1 MSRPAQS
8 PPTVAVATGAARG
21 RSQRTP
27 RGDGDRVA
35 ATQKRILDTAE
46 RLFAEQGVF
55 VVSNRQISEAAGQG
69 NTAVVGYHF
78 GTKADLVLAVV
89 RRFTLE
95 VEESRQE
102 MLKQIGGSTEL
113 RDWVACA
120 VYPYTEHLARH
131 EPPTWFYRFAA
142 QVMTDPALRDIMI
155 AEASA
160 SPSIRVVWSGLSR
173 CLSDL
178 PRRVRSQ
185 RDDIASHA
193 IVHAC
198 AERERTLA
206 EGVPNPQRTEDWAEG
221 LIDALVGLWSAPVTR
236 GRR

>member
-1 MSRPAQS
+1 MSRPAQ
-8 PPTVAVATGAARG
+8 PEPTYTATSAAVRG
-21 RSQRTP
+21 RSQRRL
-27 RGDGDRVA
+27 RGESERVA
-35 ATQKRILDTAE
+35 ATQKVILDTAE
-46 RLFAEQGVF
+46 RLFAEQGVY

-69 NTAVVGYHF
+69 NNAVVGYHF

-102 MLKQIGGSTEL
+102 MLKRIGGSTEL
-113 RDWVACA
+113 RDWVGCA

-131 EPPTWFYRFAA
+131 EPPTWFYRFAV
-142 QVMTDPALRDIMI
+142 QVMTDPGLRDIMV

-160 SPSIRVVWSGLSR
+160 SPSIREVWVGLAR

-178 PRRVRSQ
+178 PRRVRAQ
-185 RDDIASHA
+185 RDDMASHA

-198 AERERTLA
+198 AERERALA
-206 EGVPNPQRTEDWAEG
+206 EGVPIPQRTEEWASG

-236 GRR
+236 VRR

>member
-1 MSRPAQS
+1 
-8 PPTVAVATGAARG
+8 
-21 RSQRTP
+21 
-27 RGDGDRVA
+27 VA
-35 ATQKRILDTAE
+35 ATQKAILDTAE
-46 RLFAEQGVF
+46 RLFAEQGVY

-95 VEESRQE
+95 VEEFRQQ
-102 MLKQIGGSTEL
+102 MLKEVAGSTEL

-120 VYPYTEHLARH
+120 VHPYTEHLARH

-142 QVMTDPALRDIMI
+142 QVMTDPALRDIMVT
-155 AEASA
+155 EASD
-160 SPSIRVVWSGLSR
+160 SPSIREVWSGLTR
-173 CLSDL
+173 CLSGL
-178 PRRVRSQ
+178 PRRVRAQ
-185 RDDIASHA
+185 RDDLASHA

-198 AERERTLA
+198 AERERELA
-206 EGVPNPQRTEDWAEG
+206 GGVPAPQRTDDWASG

-236 GRR
+236 RR

>member
-8 PPTVAVATGAARG
+8 EPIVAVRG
-21 RSQRTP
+21 RSQRRL
-27 RGDGDRVA
+27 RGESERVA
-35 ATQKRILDTAE
+35 ATQKVILDTAE
-46 RLFAEQGVF
+46 RLFGEQGVYA
-55 VVSNRQISEAAGQG
+55 VSNRQISEAAGQG

-89 RRFTLE
+89 RRFALE
-95 VEESRQE
+95 VEESRQAT
-102 MLKQIGGSTEL
+102 LNQIGSSTEL

-120 VYPYTEHLARH
+120 VYPYTEHLARR

-142 QVMTDPALRDIMI
+142 QVMTDPALRDIMVTEAI
-155 AEASA
+155 AT
-160 SPSIRVVWSGLSR
+160 PSIQAVRSGLAR

-178 PRRVRSQ
+178 PRRVRAQ
-185 RDDIASHA
+185 REDLASNA

-198 AERERTLA
+198 AQRELALAQGSRTT
-206 EGVPNPQRTEDWAEG
+206 PRTDDWAAD

>member
-1 MSRPAQS
+1 MSE
-8 PPTVAVATGAARG
+8 PTVRQRSPRRLRG
-21 RSQRTP
+21 ESE
-27 RGDGDRVA
+27 RVA
-35 ATQKRILDTAE
+35 ATQKVILDTAE
-46 RLFAEQGVF
+46 RLFAEQGVY

-102 MLKQIGGSTEL
+102 MLKQIGDSTEL

-131 EPPTWFYRFAA
+131 EAPTWFYRFAA
-142 QVMTDPALRDIMI
+142 QVMTDPAMRDIMVT
-155 AEASA
+155 EASD
-160 SPSIRVVWSGLSR
+160 SRSIREVWSGLSR
-173 CLSDL
+173 SLSDL
-178 PRRVRSQ
+178 PRRVRAQ
-185 RDDIASHA
+185 RDDLASHA

-198 AERERTLA
+198 AERERALA
-206 EGVPNPQRTEDWAEG
+206 EGSTTQRTDDWASD

-236 GRR
+236 RR

>member
-1 MSRPAQS
+1 MSRSAQFEPA
-8 PPTVAVATGAARG
+8 VAVSPGAARG
-21 RSQRTP
+21 RTP
-27 RGDGDRVA
+27 RRPRSDDERVA

-46 RLFAEQGVF
+46 RLFAEQGVY

-78 GTKADLVLAVV
+78 GTKADLVMAVV

-102 MLKQIGGSTEL
+102 MLKRISGSTEL

-120 VYPYTEHLARH
+120 VYPYTEHLARR
-131 EPPTWFYRFAA
+131 EPPTWFYRFAV
-142 QVMTDPALRDIMI
+142 QVMTDPALRDIMV

-160 SPSIRVVWSGLSR
+160 SASIREVWVGLAR
-173 CLSDL
+173 CLADL
-178 PRRVRSQ
+178 PRRVRGQ
-185 RDDIASHA
+185 RDDLASHA

-198 AERERTLA
+198 AERERALA
-206 EGVPNPQRTEDWAEG
+206 DGVPVPQRTEDWAND

-236 GRR
+236 ARR

>member
-1 MSRPAQS
+1 MSRPE
-8 PPTVAVATGAARG
+8 PTIAADAARG
-21 RSQRTP
+21 RSRRAV

-35 ATQKRILDTAE
+35 ATQKAILDTAE
-46 RLFAEQGVF
+46 RLFAEQGVYA
-55 VVSNRQISEAAGQG
+55 VSNRQISEAAGQG

-102 MLKQIGGSTEL
+102 MLKQISGSTDL
-113 RDWVACA
+113 RDWVACS
-120 VYPYTEHLARH
+120 VYPYTEHLARR

-142 QVMTDPALRDIMI
+142 QVMTDPALRDIMM
-155 AEASA
+155 AEAIA
-160 SPSIRVVWSGLSR
+160 SPSIQAMRSGLAR
-173 CLSDL
+173 CLDL
-178 PRRVRSQ
+178 PRRVRAQ
-185 RDDIASHA
+185 RDDMASHA

-206 EGVPNPQRTEDWAEG
+206 EGEPAQRTDEWAAG

-236 GRR
+236 SRRPA

>member
-1 MSRPAQS
+1 MSRPVQS
-8 PPTVAVATGAARG
+8 EPATTAKPGAVRERAHR
-21 RSQRTP
+21 RP
-27 RGDGDRVA
+27 RGDGDRAA
-35 ATQKRILDTAE
+35 ATQKVILDTAE
-46 RLFAEQGVF
+46 RLFAEHGVY

-69 NTAVVGYHF
+69 NNAVVGYHF

-102 MLKQIGGSTEL
+102 MLRQVSGSTEL

-120 VYPYTEHLARH
+120 VYPYSEHLARH
-131 EPPTWFYRFAA
+131 APPTWFYRFAA
-142 QVMTDPALRDIMI
+142 QVMTDPGLRDIMV

-160 SPSIRVVWSGLSR
+160 SPSIREVWVGLAR
-173 CLSDL
+173 CLSHL
-178 PRRVRSQ
+178 PRRIRAQ
-185 RDDIASHA
+185 RDDMASHA

-198 AERERTLA
+198 AERERILA
-206 EGVPNPQRTEDWAEG
+206 EGEPIAQRTDDWASG

-236 GRR
+236 ARR

>member
-1 MSRPAQS
+1 MSRPS
-8 PPTVAVATGAARG
+8 EPGVAVRG
-21 RSQRTP
+21 RSQR
-27 RGDGDRVA
+27 RLRSESERVA
-35 ATQKRILDTAE
+35 ATQKVILDTAE
-46 RLFAEQGVF
+46 RLFGEQGVYA
-55 VVSNRQISEAAGQG
+55 VSNRQISEAAGQG

-102 MLKQIGGSTEL
+102 MLNQVGSSTEL

-120 VYPYTEHLARH
+120 VYPYTEHLARR

-142 QVMTDPALRDIMI
+142 QVMTDPALRDIMV
-155 AEASA
+155 AEAIA
-160 SPSIRVVWSGLSR
+160 TPSIQAVRSGLAK

-178 PRRVRSQ
+178 PRRVRAQ
-185 RDDIASHA
+185 RDEIASNA

-198 AERERTLA
+198 AERERALA
-206 EGVPNPQRTEDWAEG
+206 DGSQTTQRTDDWANG

>member
-1 MSRPAQS
+1 MSRPAQFE
-8 PPTVAVATGAARG
+8 PTLAVASGALPG
-21 RSQRTP
+21 RAQRTP

-35 ATQKRILDTAE
+35 ATQKLILDTAE
-46 RLFAEQGVF
+46 RLFAEQGVY

-78 GTKADLVLAVV
+78 GSKADLVLALV

-95 VEESRQE
+95 VEQSRQE
-102 MLKQIGGSTEL
+102 MLKRIGASTDL

-120 VYPYTEHLARH
+120 VYPYTDHLASH

-142 QVMTDPALRDIMI
+142 QVMTDPAMRDIMI
-155 AEASA
+155 AEASG
-160 SPSIRVVWSGLSR
+160 SPSIQAVWLGLGR
-173 CLSDL
+173 CLSEL
-178 PRRVRSQ
+178 PPRVRGQ

-206 EGVPNPQRTEDWAEG
+206 DGLPTPRRTEDWATG

>member
-8 PPTVAVATGAARG
+8 PPTVAATSGAARG

-27 RGDGDRVA
+27 RSDGDRVA

-78 GTKADLVLAVV
+78 GTKADLVHAVV

-95 VEESRQE
+95 VEESRQQ
-102 MLKQIGGSTEL
+102 MLKQIGASTDL
-113 RDWVACA
+113 RDWVTCA
-120 VYPYTEHLARH
+120 VHPYAEHLARH
-131 EPPTWFYRFAA
+131 EPTWFYRFAA
-142 QVMTDPALRDIMI
+142 QVMTDPALRDIMV

-160 SPSIRVVWSGLSR
+160 SASIRVVWSGLAR

-185 RDDIASHA
+185 RDDLASHA

-206 EGVPNPQRTEDWAEG
+206 EGVPNPQRSEDWAEG
-221 LIDALVGLWSAPVTR
+221 LIDALVGLWSAPVSR